1 MKYNTPLIHGR
12 LIRRYMRFLAY
23 VKLDSGEIVIAHCT
37 NSGSMKSCL
46 EEGAEVYLSPV
57 TDPKRKTRYTW
68 EMIKIN
74 ENWVGINTSIPNILA
89 YEFLLNNTIP
99 GLRGYTHVKREVKIG
114 DSRLDIYAEK
124 PGEVCFIEVK
134 NVTLREGNMAL
145 FPDAVTLRGQKHLQT
160 LIKIKEQGFRAVML
174 YVIQR
179 MDVEVFGPA
188 IEIDPK
194 YSSLLKKAMEKGVE
208 VFPVQVRVNPEQVT
222 YEGILDLRLI

>member
-1 MKYNTPLIHGR
+1 MKYPAPLIHGQ
-12 LIRRYMRFLAY
+12 LIRRYMRFLAD
-23 VKLDSGEIVIAHCT
+23 VTLDSGEVVTAHCT

-57 TDPKRKTRYTW
+57 TDPKRKTRFTW

-74 ENWVGINTSIPNILA
+74 GNWVGINTSIPNILA

-99 GLRGYTHVKREVKIG
+99 GLQGYTHVKREVKIG
-114 DSRLDIYAEK
+114 DSRLDIFAEK
-124 PGEVCFIEVK
+124 PGEICFIEVK
-134 NVTLREGNMAL
+134 NVTLKEENMAL

-160 LIKIKEQGFRAVML
+160 LMKIKEKGFRAVML

-179 MDVEVFGPA
+179 MDVEAFGPA

-194 YSSLLKKAMEKGVE
+194 YASLLKKAIEKGVE
-208 VFPVQVRVNPEQVT
+208 VFPVQVRVNPEQIT
-222 YEGILDLRLI
+222 YERLLDLHLM